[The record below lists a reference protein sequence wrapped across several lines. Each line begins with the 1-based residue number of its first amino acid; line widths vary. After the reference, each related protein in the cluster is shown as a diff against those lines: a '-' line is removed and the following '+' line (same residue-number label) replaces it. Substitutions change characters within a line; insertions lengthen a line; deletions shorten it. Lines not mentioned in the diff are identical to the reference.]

1 MQLARCKEQ
10 WFHTSVRNLKEGLI
24 TPLLP
29 PWELQLTNDV
39 APGLYIAAL
48 FPAVSHFVFI
58 SPENLLYNCDKSV
71 KPAQNPYLIFHF

>member
-1 MQLARCKEQ
+1 MQLARSKEQ
-10 WFHTSVRNLKEGLI
+10 WFHTSVRNLQEGLK

-29 PWELQLTNDV
+29 PWELQLTDDV

-48 FPAVSHFVFI
+48 FPAVFHFVFI
-58 SPENLLYNCDKSV
+58 LPENLLYSCDKSV